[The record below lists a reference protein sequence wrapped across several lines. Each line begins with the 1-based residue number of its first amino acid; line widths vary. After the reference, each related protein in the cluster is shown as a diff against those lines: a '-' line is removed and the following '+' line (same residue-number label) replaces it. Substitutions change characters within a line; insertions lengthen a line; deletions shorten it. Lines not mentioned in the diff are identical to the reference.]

1 MMRAIVA
8 LLAAVGV
15 AAGIWFL
22 RDATMST
29 HTVRDP
35 DSRMVILLAADLRQP
50 EPGQSLEEYTRAK
63 VLSCRTEVGYSD
75 PVGDLRP
82 VGDGTGTFRVV
93 LQPSID
99 DTDRRQL
106 RGCLEDWNMDHIQID
121 VREMVDIPAP
131 DGGG

>member
-1 MMRAIVA
+1 MRVLAGVVA
-8 LLAAVGV
+8 VVGLAVGV
-15 AAGIWFL
+15 WFL

-35 DSRMVILLAADLRQP
+35 DSRLELLLAADIRQS

-63 VLSCRTEVGYSD
+63 VLYCRTEVGYSD
-75 PVGDLRP
+75 PIGDLQP
-82 VGDGTGTFRVV
+82 VDGDTGTFRVV

-106 RGCLEDWNMDHIQID
+106 RGCLEDWNMDQIQID
-121 VREMVDIPAP
+121 VVEMVDIPAP
-131 DGGG
+131 EGGG